1 MSIGTYY
8 GEVAQKRKDQDRQTE
23 GSKTFYCWAQNK
35 ERCDVFVSKEPGFD
49 YKLALDAWG
58 WGGALE
64 MRLKMPCPNSME
76 LAVVL
81 YGVLGA

>member
-1 MSIGTYY
+1 MSIGTYF
-8 GEVAQKRKDQDRQTE
+8 GEVAQKRRNQGRPTE
-23 GSKTFYCWAQNK
+23 GSRTFYCWAQNK

-64 MRLKMPCPNSME
+64 MRLKMPVQTQWS
-76 LAVVL
+76 LLLL